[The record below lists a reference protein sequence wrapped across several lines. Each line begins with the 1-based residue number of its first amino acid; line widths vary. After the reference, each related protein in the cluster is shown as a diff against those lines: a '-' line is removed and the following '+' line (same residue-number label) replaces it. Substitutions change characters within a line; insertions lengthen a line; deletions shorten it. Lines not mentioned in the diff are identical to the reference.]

1 MSPPMLRLSYNDI
14 HKAIQASAPKI
25 MADFSNPP
33 ALGLQLCSGPKAHTH
48 IPGRKQ
54 PESDILTLAAPDL
67 FIAIGGGGFIPA
79 RILRSFCKTSQD
91 GKKRNIPIQAVGL
104 TLYESLGG
112 VSVGAGWSGEPA
124 FVSPSTTLHSNI
136 FAQIEEVAGNEVVR
150 VQWIDFSTLGSKLK
164 HGGLLGRRI
173 LVIDEVDDT
182 RTTLV
187 YTIRELQKDIEKQL
201 SLVEDAA
208 ERERLRA
215 ATKLAIF
222 VVHNKLKPKAGEVP
236 EGVQYFAAVD
246 TPDVWLAYPWECETD
261 IDEHDA
267 LRSENPAI

>member
-1 MSPPMLRLSYNDI
+1 MAPPMVRLSYNDI

-25 MADFSNPP
+25 IKDF
-33 ALGLQLCSGPKAHTH
+33 
-48 IPGRKQ
+48 
-54 PESDILTLAAPDL
+54 APDL

-79 RILRSFCKTSQD
+79 RILRTFCKTTED

-112 VSVGAGWSGEPA
+112 
-124 FVSPSTTLHSNI
+124 
-136 FAQIEEVAGNEVVR
+136 IEEQIGNEVVR
-150 VQWIDFSTLGSKLK
+150 VQWIDFSTVSDFCQTALTPQLGSKLK

-173 LVIDEVDDT
+173 LVVDEVDDT

-187 YTIRELQKDIEKQL
+187 YTIRELQKDINKQL
-201 SLVEDAA
+201 ELVTDVA
-208 ERERLRA
+208 ERERLRE

-236 EGVQYFAAVD
+236 EGVQYFSAVD
-246 TPDVWLAYPWECETD
+246 TPDVWLAYPWECEDD

-267 LRSENPAI
+267 LRVNNPKVENL

>member
-1 MSPPMLRLSYNDI
+1 MAPPMLRLSYNDI
-14 HKAIQASAPKI
+14 HNAIARTAPRI
-25 MADFSNPP
+25 MSEFS
-33 ALGLQLCSGPKAHTH
+33 
-48 IPGRKQ
+48 
-54 PESDILTLAAPDL
+54 PDL

-79 RILRSFCKTSQD
+79 RILRTFCKVTME

-112 VSVGAGWSGEPA
+112 
-124 FVSPSTTLHSNI
+124 
-136 FAQIEEVAGNEVVR
+136 IEEVAGQEVVR

-173 LVIDEVDDT
+173 LIVDEVDDT

-187 YTIRELQKDIEKQL
+187 YTIKEMQKDINKHLEAI
-201 SLVEDAA
+201 EDVT

-215 ATKLAIF
+215 ETKLGIF
-222 VVHNKLKPKAGEVP
+222 VVHNKLKPKAGEIPADVA
-236 EGVQYFAAVD
+236 YFSAVD

-261 IDEHDA
+261 IEEHDM
-267 LRSENPAI
+267 LRKDNPTL

>member
-1 MSPPMLRLSYNDI
+1 MAPPMVRLSYNDI

-25 MADFSNPP
+25 IKDF
-33 ALGLQLCSGPKAHTH
+33 
-48 IPGRKQ
+48 
-54 PESDILTLAAPDL
+54 APDL

-79 RILRSFCKTSQD
+79 RILRTFCKTTED

-112 VSVGAGWSGEPA
+112 
-124 FVSPSTTLHSNI
+124 
-136 FAQIEEVAGNEVVR
+136 IEEKIGNEVVR

-173 LVIDEVDDT
+173 LVVDEVDDT

-187 YTIRELQKDIEKQL
+187 YTIRELQKDINKQL
-201 SLVEDAA
+201 ELVQDVA
-208 ERERLRA
+208 ERERLRE

-236 EGVQYFAAVD
+236 EGVQYFSAVD
-246 TPDVWLAYPWECETD
+246 TPDVWLAYPWECEDD

-267 LRSENPAI
+267 LRVNNPKIEDL